1 MVNAMLAS
9 DWSIQCWPLIG
20 PHRRLVTLDLGLGC
34 GGGRDTVDTYTV
46 NLRRGANTVTR

>member
-1 MVNAMLAS
+1 MLAYY
-9 DWSIQCWPLIG
+9 WLIQCWPLIG

-46 NLRRGANTVTR
+46 NLRRGANNVTR

>member
-1 MVNAMLAS
+1 MLAYY
-9 DWSIQCWPLIG
+9 WLIQCWPLIG
-20 PHRRLVTLDLGLGC
+20 PHRRLVTLDLRLGC